1 MQKLKKKAQDLLEV
15 LRKYFVGTDKL
26 ESKNK
31 ITRKKWIN
39 LALVGIG
46 VFIAF
51 LMLLFFIA
59 SNEKRQNAN
68 KGGDDLASI
77 ASNSNTSANGSNS
90 AGSYDGKLC
99 MEMK

>member
-39 LALVGIG
+39 LALVGSGI
-46 VFIAF
+46 FIAF

-59 SNEKRQNAN
+59 SNEKR
-68 KGGDDLASI
+68 
-77 ASNSNTSANGSNS
+77 
-90 AGSYDGKLC
+90 
-99 MEMK
+99 